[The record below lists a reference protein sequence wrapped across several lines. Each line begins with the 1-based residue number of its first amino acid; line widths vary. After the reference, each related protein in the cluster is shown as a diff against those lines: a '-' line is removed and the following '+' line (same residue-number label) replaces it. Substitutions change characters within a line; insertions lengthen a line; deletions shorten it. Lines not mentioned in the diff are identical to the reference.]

1 MKSFLALFLAAS
13 AFLIVSTLADEDIG
27 LCCLCD
33 DCKPVVRGRESLKV
47 DDKGKTCNALYM
59 ELADP
64 TNESKMGNS
73 VCLNQIHQFRS
84 RCCDAKHIPIEIV
97 QAPTPAPNFG
107 MEEGTEPICNI
118 CRDGSY
124 PTIPFA
130 RIVTFDRFI
139 KGEKTCGELYRMGL
153 TGNIP
158 DQICNP
164 LVNYA
169 KGPCGCT
176 SNQALRSPTRSPTAV
191 PVTSPSMSPTNAPSM
206 SPSDKIEST
215 TSPFSSPS
223 LAPAKVASDID
234 DSWKGN
240 TWWKAI
246 MKRMSRFFNR
256 EQRRLKGK
264 YEPH

>member
-1 MKSFLALFLAAS
+1 MKSFLALVLAAS

-33 DCKPVVRGRESLKV
+33 NCKPVVRGRESLKV
-47 DDKGKTCNALYM
+47 DDKGKTCNDLYM

-84 RCCDAKHIPIEIV
+84 HCCDATHIPIEIV

-107 MEEGTEPICNI
+107 MEQGTEPICNI

-130 RIVTFDRFI
+130 KIVTFDRFI
-139 KGEKTCGELYRMGL
+139 KGEKTCDELYRMGR

-169 KGPCGCT
+169 KRPCGCT
-176 SNQALRSPTRSPTAV
+176 SNQALRAPTPSPTAK
-191 PVTSPSMSPTNAPSM
+191 PVTRPSTSPTSDPSMTPSNNLEPSTSPSTR
-206 SPSDKIEST
+206 
-215 TSPFSSPS
+215 PS
-223 LAPAKVASDID
+223 LAPAKAPSDID
-234 DSWKGN
+234 DSWKES
-240 TWWKAI
+240 TWWTMI
-246 MKRMSRFFNR
+246 MNRMSRFYNR
-256 EQRRLKGK
+256 EQRQLRGK
-264 YEPH
+264 YELN